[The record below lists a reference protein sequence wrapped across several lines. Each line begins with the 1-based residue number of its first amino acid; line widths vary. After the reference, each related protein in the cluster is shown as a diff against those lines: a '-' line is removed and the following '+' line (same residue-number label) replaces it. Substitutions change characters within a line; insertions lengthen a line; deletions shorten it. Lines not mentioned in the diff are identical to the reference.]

1 MPVKCEACLKVLTEE
16 NPAAHGG
23 MPEGSVVTDE
33 KYAEID
39 GVFARVHK
47 DLEFRSRVG
56 MAHNLKRVHHWFKFH
71 GPWFPAIPAVAEK
84 PVPVSTLDAYN
95 WVGEFC
101 AFLSKKSW
109 ADEVHLAS
117 CAANREFPREI
128 ARLGSR

>member
-1 MPVKCEACLKVLTEE
+1 MPVKCQACLKELTEE

-39 GVFARVHK
+39 ALLARVLK
-47 DLEFRSRVG
+47 DLDFRSRHG
-56 MAHNLKRVHHWFKFH
+56 LGHNLKRVHSWFKFH
-71 GPWFPAIPAVAEK
+71 GPWFPDLPERAKKAP
-84 PVPVSTLDAYN
+84 PLSTLDAYL
-95 WVGEFC
+95 WAGEFC
-101 AFLSKKSW
+101 EFLSKKSW

-128 ARLGSR
+128 A

>member
-1 MPVKCEACLKVLTEE
+1 MALKCEACLKILTEE

-39 GVFARVHK
+39 AVLARVHK
-47 DLEFRSRVG
+47 DLEFRSRIG
-56 MAHNLKRVHHWFKFH
+56 LAHNLKRVWTWFKFH
-71 GPWFPAIPAVAEK
+71 GPWFPLIPERAK
-84 PVPVSTLDAYN
+84 KSPPLSTLEAYQ
-95 WVGEFC
+95 WAGEFC
-101 AFLSKKSW
+101 QFLSTKSW

-128 ARLGSR
+128 ARLGGR